1 MVASVRTINV
11 SGRSYLQ
18 VVEYV
23 NVDGKRSVKIL
34 RSFGPNNLQNRL
46 QAEQFASNYNSLRLI
61 VQKEAQQ
68 PNVNIENLLKGA
80 LVIFGIILG
89 AKIISDIIHELSK
102 PDD

>member
-11 SGRSYLQ
+11 GGRSYLQ

-23 NVDGKRSVKIL
+23 NVGGKRSVKSL
-34 RSFGPNNLQNRL
+34 KSFGPNNLQNRL
-46 QAEQFASNYNSLRLI
+46 QAEQFASNYNTLRSI
-61 VQKEAQQ
+61 AQREAQQ

-89 AKIISDIIHELSK
+89 AKIISDIIDELSE
-102 PDD
+102 P